1 MFQPQVN
8 TNVNNSLRQRLAAIE
23 RLIDSEAPDNIL
35 MRTSH
40 QLNQITEQIR
50 RLGTGLNEDSRRT
63 LNQYCSRLR
72 RTLDAVLSRRAN
84 PINVEVDDDTDVNN
98 TGRGDASRDVG
109 RPKKSIDKNNLQSW
123 LDLGFSVTDIAK
135 KNLLGTNIHRNTIS
149 SFMKKEQIVRPRER
163 YCRMTDEELTPII
176 KDFSDNYPNSGY
188 REIMSFLANRNP
200 PIILQEARA
209 NKLLREIDPLG
220 TGRRW
225 ALGIQ
230 RRTYYVPTANYLW
243 HMDSHHKLIRWNFVT
258 HGCIDG
264 ISRLVTYFGVST
276 NNEALTAFNFFF
288 SRRC

>member
-72 RTLDAVLSRRAN
+72 RTLDAVLSHRAN

-149 SFMKKEQIVRPRER
+149 SFRK
-163 YCRMTDEELTPII
+163 
-176 KDFSDNYPNSGY
+176 
-188 REIMSFLANRNP
+188 
-200 PIILQEARA
+200 
-209 NKLLREIDPLG
+209 
-220 TGRRW
+220 W
-225 ALGIQ
+225 
-230 RRTYYVPTANYLW
+230 
-243 HMDSHHKLIRWNFVT
+243 
-258 HGCIDG
+258 
-264 ISRLVTYFGVST
+264 SRLYGREKDTV
-276 NNEALTAFNFFF
+276 A
-288 SRRC
+288 